1 MNWQPIKRNRFLD
14 ELKKEKQSLQRKE
27 KKVFEDIEYSQTL
40 NYRIELIN
48 LLIVSFQGIKNKN
61 SLKNLNHKPRF

>member
-27 KKVFEDIEYSQTL
+27 KKVFEDVEYSQTL

-48 LLIVSFQGIKNKN
+48 LLIVSFQGIRNKN
-61 SLKNLNHKPRF
+61 SVKNLKHKPRF